1 MRPALILV
9 LPLFVH
15 AADPGPPTAD
25 NPNWFPFPI
34 SVMESSKTAIDLSFL
49 NDKPAGASGFLKA
62 EGEHIVDAKGRPV
75 RLFGTNFCGGA
86 CFPEAADAEKVAAH
100 LSKNGIN
107 VVRLHHMDNDW
118 NESLIE
124 DNATTGLNAANLG
137 KLDKLVAEFIKN
149 GIYINLNLH
158 VSRTYP
164 GTPKDAPHYSKGL
177 DHFHPPFIEA
187 FKSYTR
193 QILEH
198 VNPHTG
204 RAYKDE
210 PGVAVIEM
218 NNENSL
224 VLNPWWMSKLEEP
237 FAGELRALFIK
248 YLRGKYPT
256 IEKLREVWGLND
268 GSTGPDLIKNG
279 CFADGTKSWFLES
292 NFGAKSQA
300 VGKSGTDFQSVPG
313 EESASSSPKSNHGPL
328 TSERQ
333 PSRSQNAPGAS
344 DSQRSSSASTDR
356 LQACPTFLRWTSTQ
370 SGKEGYSLQFS
381 QSGLALEESKAYR
394 LSFRARSEK
403 KAALDVHA
411 QNSAPPWAQLG
422 MQEKMQLTPEWQSF
436 AFEFSPHSVL
446 PDGKN
451 RIVFSLLNA
460 VTSVDITEVKLVS
473 ISTGLLKPGH
483 TFEAGNI
490 PIPSRNAKLEV
501 RRDFFDFLMQL
512 EIDHALAMK
521 KFIREEIG
529 AKQMITHTALLF
541 GGIVGARREFI
552 VSDIVDTHG
561 YWHHPSFP
569 HKPWDMNDW
578 TINNVSQVASDEGGT
593 LAEMAMQ
600 RPFGKPYS
608 VSEYDTPAPNDFAAE
623 TFPLFAAMACLQDW
637 SAIYHFNFKHS
648 AKYDSDKIT
657 SFFDLPGHPAKQAFM
672 PLAALV
678 FRRELMKPAGA
689 TYTLPLT
696 QESILQ
702 TAAAKAGDVWG
713 AWRDV
718 WEKSMQGRAT
728 AWMTRTGF
736 DFNANAM
743 QPQATLKLLP
753 QNKMRALIPAPVAQS
768 ASSPEPFDGAPIEN
782 VPSFDGGVFLGINTP
797 VQAAA
802 VVRLQGGV
810 EFDYDGVGASV
821 SADAPQILM
830 MAALDGKTLNMTKKL
845 WLCALSR
852 AENQGM
858 AWDKDRRTVSSK
870 WGTGPALVLGVK
882 AKIKL
887 PGDAT
892 WKVEALDPTGTP
904 KAVIAEKTNEFRID
918 PSQKTV
924 WWLMTR
930 E

>member
-1 MRPALILV
+1 MRPALIFAFPV
-9 LPLFVH
+9 LAL
-15 AADPGPPTAD
+15 AADPGPPTPD

-34 SVMESSKTAIDLSFL
+34 SVMDSSKTAIDLSFL
-49 NDKPAGASGFLKA
+49 NEKPAGASGYLKA
-62 EGEHIVDAKGRPV
+62 DGEHIVDGKGNPI
-75 RLFGTNFCGGA
+75 RLFGTNFCFGA

-100 LSKNGIN
+100 LAKNGVN

-118 NESLIE
+118 GNSLIE
-124 DNATTGLNAANLG
+124 HASKADTPVRPSDPIETRLNTANLA

-164 GTPKDAPHYSKGL
+164 GTPKDAPQYSKGL
-177 DHFHPPFIEA
+177 DYFHPPFIAA
-187 FKSYTR
+187 FKDYSR
-193 QILEH
+193 QLLEH

-210 PGVAVIEM
+210 PGVAIIEM
-218 NNENSL
+218 NNENTL
-224 VLNPWWMSKLEEP
+224 VLNPWWMAKLEEP
-237 FAGELRALFIK
+237 FAGELRTLFIQH
-248 YLRGKYPT
+248 LRKKYPT

-268 GSTGPDLIKNG
+268 GSTGPDLITNG
-279 CFADGTKSWFLES
+279 SFADGTKGWQSEA
-292 NFGAKSQA
+292 NFGAMA
-300 VGKSGTDFQSVPG
+300 T
-313 EESASSSPKSNHGPL
+313 L
-328 TSERQ
+328 TKID
-333 PSRSQNAPGAS
+333 AGGI
-344 DSQRSSSASTDR
+344 
-356 LQACPTFLRWTSTQ
+356 RWTSTQ

-381 QSGLALEESKAYR
+381 QPGLKLEEAKAYR

-403 KAALDVHA
+403 KATLDVHG

-422 MQEKMQLTPEWQSF
+422 ISEKMQLTPEWRSL

-460 VTSVDITEVKLVS
+460 VTSVDISDVKLVS
-473 ISTGLLKPGH
+473 VSTGYLKPEH
-483 TFEAGNI
+483 TLEAGNI

-501 RRDFFDFLMQL
+501 RRDFFEFLMQL

-521 KFIREEIG
+521 RFIREEIG

-561 YWHHPSFP
+561 YWHHPFFP

-578 TINNVSQVASDEGGT
+578 TINNVSQLAAEDGGT

-600 RPFGKPYS
+600 RPSGKPYS
-608 VSEYDTPAPNDFAAE
+608 VSEYDTPAPNDYAAE
-623 TFPLFAAMACLQDW
+623 TFPLLAAMACLQDW
-637 SAIYHFNFKHS
+637 SAVYHFNFKGS
-648 AKYDSDKIT
+648 RQYDSDRIT

-678 FRRELMKPAGA
+678 FRKGLVGLSPGDHSLGMSDD
-689 TYTLPLT
+689 
-696 QESILQ
+696 SIIGL
-702 TAAAKAGDVWG
+702 ASDKAGDLWG
-713 AWRDV
+713 SWRDV
-718 WEKSMQGRAT
+718 WGSEKLDGSLAWRART
-728 AWMTRTGF
+728 GLAFDRSVHRVDKQDAVKGFAERNLAAGTCVFGHPSKSGAWMVGTR
-736 DFNANAM
+736 DQFNVMA
-743 QPQATLKLLP
+743 
-753 QNKMRALIPAPVAQS
+753 
-768 ASSPEPFDGAPIEN
+768 D
-782 VPSFDGGVFLGINTP
+782 GVFLGIKPHGAN
-797 VQAAA
+797 VMI
-802 VVRLQGGV
+802 VV
-810 EFDYDGVGASV
+810 
-821 SADAPQILM
+821 M
-830 MAALDGKTLNMTKKL
+830 ALDGETVLSSHKL

-858 AWDKDRRTVSSK
+858 GWDKDRRTVGSK

-882 AKIKL
+882 AQIKL
-887 PGDAT
+887 PGEAN
-892 WKVEALDPTGTP
+892 WKIEALDPTGAP
-904 KAVIAEKTNEFRID
+904 KAVIAEKTREFEID

-930 E
+930 P

>member
-9 LPLFVH
+9 LPLSLFVH

-62 EGEHIVDAKGRPV
+62 EGEHIVDGTGRQV

-100 LSKNGIN
+100 LAKNGIN

-118 NESLIE
+118 NESLIA
-124 DNATTGLNAANLG
+124 DNATTRLNAANLA

-300 VGKSGTDFQSVPG
+300 DGESGTDLQSVPG
-313 EESASSSPKSNHGPL
+313 EGSTSASQKPNHGPL

-333 PSRSQNAPGAS
+333 PTRSQNAPGAS

-578 TINNVSQVASDEGGT
+578 TINNVSQIASEEGGT

-678 FRRELMKPAGA
+678 FRKGLIEPMNIAAK
-689 TYTLPLT
+689 LPLV
-696 QESILQ
+696 EREIVEL
-702 TAAAKAGDVWG
+702 AASKAGDVWG
-713 AWRDV
+713 SWRDV
-718 WEKSMQGRAT
+718 WARNHAT
-728 AWMTRTGF
+728 GAQAWRTGVGV
-736 DFNANAM
+736 DLG
-743 QPQATLKLLP
+743 ATDTHGDVRVVP
-753 QNKMRALIPAPVAQS
+753 R
-768 ASSPEPFDGAPIEN
+768 N
-782 VPSFDGGVFLGINTP
+782 VPSGRTAVAQANTIDP
-797 VQAAA
+797 VSGLPDSGQGELETKSGTFAIGLMYDALILSGTDIEMYAKSAIA
-802 VVRLQGGV
+802 V
-810 EFDYDGVGASV
+810 
-821 SADAPQILM
+821 ADETPKPVLMLAP
-830 MAALDGKTLNMTKKL
+830 LDSTDLSKARKL

-858 AWDKDRRTVSSK
+858 GWDKDRRTVGSK

-887 PGDAT
+887 PGDAN
-892 WKVEALDPTGTP
+892 WKIEALDPTGTP

-924 WWLMTR
+924 WWLITR